1 MFGATSHLPASIF
14 FPMTENK
21 TSLELDILK
30 GSFAYR
36 MKQSRAGNELLAK
49 AVGIKG
55 SYKPTI
61 IDATAGLGRD
71 SLILAYLG
79 CQVLMIERSGKV
91 FEMLEKTLE
100 KIADDPVL
108 HQKLQLKLI
117 HADAIHYLSQMNSAE
132 YPDVIYL
139 DPMFPERRKTAL
151 VKKEMRLLR
160 EIVGEDPDAPTLL
173 TIALEHVKK
182 RVVVKRPR
190 LAPVLGDLVPS
201 FVIKGKAQRFD
212 VYQPNP

>member
-1 MFGATSHLPASIF
+1 MPVSKDSPAVPAETFS
-14 FPMTENK
+14 
-21 TSLELDILK
+21 LDILK

-36 MKQSRAGNELLAK
+36 MKQSRSGKELLAK

-55 SYKPTI
+55 PYKPTI

-79 CQVLMIERSGKV
+79 CQVLMIERSKKI
-91 FEMLEKTLE
+91 FERLEKTLE
-100 KIADDPVL
+100 QLSQDLDL
-108 HQKLQLKLI
+108 HQKMQLQLI
-117 HADAIHYLSQMNSAE
+117 HSDAIDYLSQLKPTD

-139 DPMFPERRKTAL
+139 DPMFPERRKSAL

-160 EIVGEDPDAPTLL
+160 DIVGEDPDAPALL
-173 TIALEHVKK
+173 AIALKRAKK

-190 LAPVLGDLVPS
+190 LAPVLGDQEPS
-201 FVIKGKAQRFD
+201 FVIKGKSQRLD
-212 VYQPNP
+212 VYLCNL

>member
-1 MFGATSHLPASIF
+1 
-14 FPMTENK
+14 MTENK

-36 MKQSRAGNELLAK
+36 IKQSRASNELLAK

-79 CQVLMIERSGKV
+79 CPVLMIERSEKI
-91 FEMLEKTLE
+91 FAMLEKSLE
-100 KIADDPVL
+100 NIRTEPSL
-108 HQKLQLKLI
+108 HKKMHVQLFYG
-117 HADAIHYLSQMNSAE
+117 DAIDYLSELNSSD

-139 DPMFPERRKTAL
+139 DPMFPERRKSAL

-173 TIALEHVKK
+173 AIALKRAKK

-190 LAPVLGDLVPS
+190 LAPTLGNLEPS

-212 VYQPNP
+212 VYLIANS